1 MSINNTSEQSV
12 SVETKEQKE
21 SLPEQADREDEL
33 HPFESAQLVVEVI
46 EKDVSQFSHAAET
59 IKSFPWTEPE
69 TGIGHLQDA
78 ATESIHTCD
87 ERAKELLKQAM
98 EKLQTAVE
106 QELASSEALES
117 TEDRLFDGDLFLKEY
132 AQYKKTVE
140 EGGRNVGLYRFKDR
154 FVKLVRSRRSMS
166 QEKLAILKD
175 RTKDLEQ
182 VFVPEDILDVD
193 PTTRALVMPLAE
205 GVIGNKLSPEAI
217 ENIPDDHW
225 EAFETTIRTLSER
238 GIPTD
243 LTKRSNF
250 IYDKQKG
257 FQFIDLENISA
268 NGAPTEKFVE
278 KDGKPYYFTFEHFRL
293 FPKEYKGAKALFTDI
308 SLPQET

>member
-1 MSINNTSEQSV
+1 MSIKNNFEQHI
-12 SVETKEQKE
+12 SVEVTEQKE
-21 SLPEQADREDEL
+21 PLSEQKDVTDEQ
-33 HPFESAQLVVEVI
+33 HPFESAQLIVKEIEADIYHFAHSEEKIQSYPWVESATGIVGI
-46 EKDVSQFSHAAET
+46 QNKAAE
-59 IKSFPWTEPE
+59 
-69 TGIGHLQDA
+69 
-78 ATESIHTCD
+78 SIREFN
-87 ERAKELLKQAM
+87 ERATQLQEQTMRA
-98 EKLQTAVE
+98 LQTAVE
-106 QELASSEALES
+106 QELASSEPSES
-117 TEDRLFDGDLFLKEY
+117 TEDRLFDKELFLKEY
-132 AQYKKTVE
+132 AQYKKTAE

-166 QEKLAILKD
+166 PEKLTILKD
-175 RTKDLEQ
+175 RTKDLEH
-182 VFVPEDILDVD
+182 VFVPDDILDVD

-205 GVIGNKLSPEAI
+205 GVIGNKLSHDEI

-257 FQFIDLENISA
+257 FQFIDLESISA
-268 NGAPTEKFVE
+268 DGAPTEKFVE
-278 KDGKPYYFTFEHFRL
+278 KDGKPYYFPFEHFRL
-293 FPKEYKGAKALFTDI
+293 FPKEYKGAKAMFTDI